1 MRLDSGRFGRQ
12 RKSMFMKREEAL
24 KFAKEPL
31 RTARDSAAGAVK
43 EAHTG
48 FEPVL
53 PP

>member
-1 MRLDSGRFGRQ
+1 
-12 RKSMFMKREEAL
+12 MFMKREEAL

-31 RTARDSAAGAVK
+31 RTARDFAAGAVK